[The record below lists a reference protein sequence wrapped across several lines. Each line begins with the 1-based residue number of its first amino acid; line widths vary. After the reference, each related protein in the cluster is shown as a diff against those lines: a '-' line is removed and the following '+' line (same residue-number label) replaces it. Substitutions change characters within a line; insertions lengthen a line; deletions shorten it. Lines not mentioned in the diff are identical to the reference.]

1 MNTYFVRYE
10 FPCRDVAYKRHM
22 VATVEAKNIFDA
34 TAKVRERV
42 EFLGENCVPISIHEH
57 PAIEGVIPR
66 PFWPVK

>member
-1 MNTYFVRYE
+1 
-10 FPCRDVAYKRHM
+10 M